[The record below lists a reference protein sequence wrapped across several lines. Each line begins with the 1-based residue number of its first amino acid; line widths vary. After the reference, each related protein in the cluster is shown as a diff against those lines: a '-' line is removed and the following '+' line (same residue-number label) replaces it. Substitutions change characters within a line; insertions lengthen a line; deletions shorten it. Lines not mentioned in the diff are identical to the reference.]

1 MSPIRVI
8 LADDH
13 AVCRQG
19 IRSFLEENE
28 DIVVVAEAADG
39 EAARQ
44 LIADHLPD
52 LAILDVQMPRMTGI
66 EVTCWIH
73 EQSLPVGVLILSAS
87 DEDSLVMASLQAG
100 ANGYILKDAD
110 ADHLA
115 AAVRLIHQGQAALG
129 PSIAQKLMTQYA
141 GGARTGALLD
151 SLTERE
157 CAVLRLAAVG
167 LTNRGIGFQLEI
179 SDRTVQGHLATAYEK
194 LQVNSRT
201 EAVTKAIQLGMIELP
216 ESTVRTT
223 A

>member
-1 MSPIRVI
+1 MSSIRVI

-28 DIVVVAEAADG
+28 DIVVVGEAIDG
-39 EAARQ
+39 ETARQ
-44 LIADHLPD
+44 LIAAHHPD
-52 LAILDVQMPRMTGI
+52 VAILDVRMPGMTGI
-66 EVTCWIH
+66 EVTRWIR
-73 EQSLPVGVLILSAS
+73 EQSLPVGVLMVSS
-87 DEDSLVMASLQAG
+87 FDDDSLVMASLQAG

-129 PSIAQKLMTQYA
+129 PTITQKLMSHYA
-141 GGARTGALLD
+141 GGARTAALMD

-157 CAVLRLAAVG
+157 RAVLRLDPDG
-167 LTNRGIGFQLEI
+167 LTKRGFGLQLEI

-194 LQVNSRT
+194 LQVNCRT
-201 EAVTKAIQLGMIELP
+201 EAVTKAIQLGLIELP
-216 ESTVRTT
+216 ESTT
-223 A
+223 